1 MIEKSP
7 PAPTASVAAGNVPV
21 TRPSLSFRR
30 SHSANMSRKVPA
42 ASPQVANPLLGRS
55 GRQMT
60 GGRPKSSRSE
70 GLLED
75 GMGNWLKLGKGT
87 RTERRKR
94 QLNGKRMRESGFGKG
109 KLGIW
114 LGNGKEGIAN
124 YGN

>member
-1 MIEKSP
+1 
-7 PAPTASVAAGNVPV
+7 
-21 TRPSLSFRR
+21 
-30 SHSANMSRKVPA
+30 
-42 ASPQVANPLLGRS
+42 
-55 GRQMT
+55 MT